1 MIPKEK
7 AKELV
12 EKFRVEI
19 KDMMM
24 HGDGEGEIFYA
35 KRCALICV
43 DEMIDLANTYENKH
57 LGDIQQLQEVKQE
70 INKL

>member
-12 EKFRVEI
+12 KKFRVEI

-35 KRCALICV
+35 KQCALICV
-43 DEMIDLANTYENKH
+43 DEMIDLVTTNFIPGN
-57 LGDIQQLQEVKQE
+57 IQQLQEVKQE

>member
-1 MIPKEK
+1 MIAEEK

-12 EKFRVEI
+12 EKFRVEV

-35 KRCALICV
+35 KRCALIYV
-43 DEMIDLANTYENKH
+43 DEMIDLAN
-57 LGDIQQLQEVKQE
+57 QQLQEIKQE

>member
-1 MIPKEK
+1 MTAKEE

-12 EKFRVEI
+12 DEFRYVTIMDMEVEAMSI
-19 KDMMM
+19 SL
-24 HGDGEGEIFYA
+24 A

-43 DEMIDLANTYENKH
+43 NKMIDLANTYENKH
-57 LGDIQQLQEVKQE
+57 LGDIQQLQEVKEE